1 MKRDIILIGMNAR
14 YSHTNPAVRYL
25 KTYAKREEV
34 KIREYTINNDME
46 KVFSDLLSL
55 DALCYA
61 FSVYIWNVKYVYPLA
76 SRLKEATGA
85 TILMGGP
92 EPSNDVDRALK
103 HSDCVIRGEGEEAFK
118 CFCEVMLDGRDI
130 KTCPS
135 ISYIEDGKRVDNDPS
150 LFVDL
155 DSLSQ
160 PYYDLDSL
168 KGRLVYYESSRGC
181 PFSCAYCLSS
191 SDKTLRYSSVEKVKR
206 DLRTFMDAH
215 VLKVKFVDRTF
226 NMDRKRAAEILEF
239 INTQETDT
247 EFHFEIAADL
257 IDQRFID
264 AVNASRK
271 GQIFLEI
278 GVQSTYLPTLKAV
291 HRVQDFGYTKDVV
304 RKLLIGRKAN
314 VHLDLIAGLPLETYE
329 RFRKSFDDTMAA
341 YAPVV
346 QLGFLKV
353 LKGSPMEHMT
363 EEYGIRHADI
373 APYEVL
379 STNAISEK
387 ELDDLRDKEYLL
399 ERIYNSRLYY
409 FFVHAAAKAKDSYY
423 RVFEDIAMLI
433 REKGLDREHMSE
445 QELAELLYGYTLELR
460 EPALRDG
467 FLLDWYM
474 RPKRAYLSRSI
485 EKSEDW
491 KKDFY
496 THLPESLSRMIPKGK
511 RPWHYSRVE
520 HFMTDVPKLLKDLSW
535 DERECLMYFDYTE
548 TDTKIYELEK
558 SGEGYIIKEEVE
570 L

>member
-61 FSVYIWNVKYVYPLA
+61 FSVYIWNVEYVYPLA

-130 KTCPS
+130 STCPS
-135 ISYIEDGKRVDNDPS
+135 ISYIEDGKTVDNDPTV
-150 LFVDL
+150 FVDL
-155 DSLSQ
+155 DFLSQ

-239 INTQETDT
+239 INTQDTDT

-271 GQIFLEI
+271 GQMFLEI

-304 RKLLIGRKAN
+304 RKLLLGRKAN

-363 EEYGIRHADI
+363 EEYGIRHADT

-409 FFVHAAAKAKDSYY
+409 FFMHAAAKVRESYY
-423 RVFEDIAMLI
+423 KVLEDIVMLI

-445 QELAELLYGYTLELR
+445 QELAELLYGYALELR
-460 EPALRDG
+460 EPAVRDG

-496 THLPESLSRMIPKGK
+496 NHLPESLSRRIPKGK

-548 TDTKIYELEK
+548 TDAKIYELEK

>member
-1 MKRDIILIGMNAR
+1 MTRDIILIGMNAR

-61 FSVYIWNVKYVYPLA
+61 FSVYIWNVEYVYPIA

-85 TILMGGP
+85 IILMGGP
-92 EPSNDVDRALK
+92 EPSNDVDRALM
-103 HSDCVIRGEGEEAFK
+103 HSDCVIRGEGEEAFR
-118 CFCEVMLDGRDI
+118 CFCEVMFDGRDI
-130 KTCPS
+130 RTCPS
-135 ISYIEDGKRVDNDPS
+135 VSYLDNGKRVDNDPTV
-150 LFVDL
+150 FVDL
-155 DSLSQ
+155 DSLTQ
-160 PYYDLDSL
+160 PYYDLGSL

-191 SDKTLRYSSVEKVKR
+191 SDKALRYSSVEKVKR
-206 DLRTFMDAH
+206 DLRTFMDAY

-239 INTQETDT
+239 INTQDTDT

-271 GQIFLEI
+271 GQMFLEI

-291 HRVQDFGYTKDVV
+291 YRVQDFGYTKDVV
-304 RKLLIGRKAN
+304 RKLLLGRKAN

-329 RFRKSFDDTMAA
+329 RFRKSFDDTMAT

-363 EEYGIRHADI
+363 EKYGIRHSDT

-379 STNAISEK
+379 STNTITEE

-409 FFVHAAAKAKDSYY
+409 FFVHAAARAWGSYY
-423 RVFEDIAMLI
+423 RVFEDIALLI
-433 REKGLDREHMSE
+433 RERGLDREHMSE
-445 QELAELLYGYTLELR
+445 QELAELLYGYALELG
-460 EPALRDG
+460 EPAVRDG

-485 EKSEDW
+485 EKSEEW
-491 KKDFY
+491 KKIFY
-496 THLPESLSRMIPKGK
+496 SHLPESLSRRIPKGK

>member
-1 MKRDIILIGMNAR
+1 MTRDIILIGMNAR

-61 FSVYIWNVKYVYPLA
+61 FSVYIWNVEYVYPLA

-85 TILMGGP
+85 IILMGGP
-92 EPSNDVDRALK
+92 EPSNDVDRALM
-103 HSDCVIRGEGEEAFK
+103 HSDCVIRGEGEEAFR
-118 CFCEVMLDGRDI
+118 CFCEVLLDGRDI
-130 KTCPS
+130 RTCPS
-135 ISYIEDGKRVDNDPS
+135 VSYLENGKRVDNDPTM
-150 LFVDL
+150 FVDL
-155 DSLSQ
+155 DSLTQ

-239 INTQETDT
+239 INTQDTDT

-264 AVNASRK
+264 AVNASRR

-291 HRVQDFGYTKDVV
+291 HRVQDFEYTKEVV
-304 RKLLIGRKAN
+304 RKLLLGRKAN

-329 RFRKSFDDTMAA
+329 RFKKSFDDTMAA

-353 LKGSPMEHMT
+353 LKGSPMEDMT
-363 EEYGIRHADI
+363 EQYGIRHSDT

-379 STNAISEK
+379 STDAITAD

-409 FFVHAAAKAKDSYY
+409 FFMHAAAKVRKSYY
-423 RVFEDIAMLI
+423 KVLEDIAGLI
-433 REKGLDREHMSE
+433 SVRKLDREHMGE
-445 QELAELLYGYTLELR
+445 QELAELLYEY
-460 EPALRDG
+460 ALSLNDPSVRDG

-474 RPKRAYLSRSI
+474 RPRRAYLSRNI
-485 EKSEDW
+485 EKSEEW

-496 THLPESLSRMIPKGK
+496 THLPELLSQRIPKGK
-511 RPWHYSRVE
+511 RPWHYSRIE
-520 HFMTDVPKLLKDLSW
+520 LFTTDVAELLNDLTW
-535 DERECLMYFDYTE
+535 EKRDCIMYFDYTE
-548 TDTKIYELEK
+548 DETKVYELERMDEGYAV
-558 SGEGYIIKEEVE
+558 SGEHMW
-570 L
+570 